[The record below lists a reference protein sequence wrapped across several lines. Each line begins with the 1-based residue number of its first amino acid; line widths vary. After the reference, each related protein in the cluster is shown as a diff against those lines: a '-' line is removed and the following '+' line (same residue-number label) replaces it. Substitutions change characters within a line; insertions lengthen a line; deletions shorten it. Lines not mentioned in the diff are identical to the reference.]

1 MKDKPEIA
9 DAILIEALK
18 DNYGIQVKSLEF
30 LPLGYDAMAGVYRV
44 HADEDF
50 FLKAK
55 RKGVSQASL
64 AVPHFLK
71 SKGIEQIVA
80 PIATKNN
87 ELSIQREGFTLILY
101 PFIEGDTG
109 MKLGMS
115 NKQWFEYGEVLRAM
129 HNVNVPDE
137 LAVMLHKETFV
148 PKQDDLL
155 QTVWE
160 AAISQKFSLPCQHK
174 LAEFI
179 KSRLDEI
186 IQFKLRGRELGK
198 TLQGKNLPFV
208 LAHADIHTA
217 NIMVSPDGRLHFV
230 DWDDVQLAPKE
241 RDLMFLTGN
250 SIDGRTKAQEALFFE
265 GYGETEIDRLAMAYY
280 RYDWGVQDMGECGR
294 EVFFLDFFSEE
305 AKNRSAEIFMGLFS
319 AGDTVDAAYEA
330 DKLI

>member
-1 MKDKPEIA
+1 MKDKPEIS
-9 DAILIEALK
+9 DASLIEAVK
-18 DNYGIQVKSLEF
+18 DEYGIQAKRLEF
-30 LPLGYDAMAGVYRV
+30 LPLGYDAMAGVYRL
-44 HADEDF
+44 DDY
-50 FLKAK
+50 FLKLK

-80 PIATKNN
+80 PIATKSG

-109 MKLGMS
+109 MKLGLS
-115 NKQWFEYGEVLRAM
+115 DKQWVEYGEVLRAM
-129 HNVNVPDE
+129 HSVNVPDE
-137 LAVMLHKETFV
+137 LAAILHKENFV
-148 PKQDDLL
+148 PKNPDLL
-155 QTVWE
+155 MEVVM
-160 AAISQKFSLPCQHK
+160 AALRPDYTLSCQKR

-179 KSRLDEI
+179 TNRQDEI
-186 IQFKLRGRELGK
+186 MKFKAHGAYLGRLLQQK
-198 TLQGKNLPFV
+198 TLPFV

-217 NIMVSPDGRLHFV
+217 NLMLSPDGKLHFV
-230 DWDDVQLAPKE
+230 DWDEVQLAPKE

-280 RYDWGVQDMGECGR
+280 RYDWGVQDMGEFGR

-305 AKNRSAEIFMGLFS
+305 AKAHSAEMFMGLFS